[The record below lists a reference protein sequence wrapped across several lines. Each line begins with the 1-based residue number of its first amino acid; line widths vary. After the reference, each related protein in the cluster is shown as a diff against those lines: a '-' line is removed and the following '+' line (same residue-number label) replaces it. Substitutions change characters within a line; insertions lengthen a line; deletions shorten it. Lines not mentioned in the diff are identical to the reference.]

1 MRARGPAKGCRRDK
15 APRRGPSLRTN
26 THHQANLAFN
36 RLCLREGRTGATPA
50 ERSILVHQMVHHLQ
64 NLGKLK
70 YECPPA
76 REALAY
82 AAQDKWLA
90 LSELNLVDEFELDP
104 FMLAVGTRCIY

>member
-1 MRARGPAKGCRRDK
+1 MKIVQILGKLVEDLSRTCEKSRAPGQPRLQSALLARGLDRRNT
-15 APRRGPSLRTN
+15 RGT
-26 THHQANLAFN
+26 
-36 RLCLREGRTGATPA
+36 
-50 ERSILVHQMVHHLQ
+50 ILVHQMVHHLQ

-90 LSELNLVDEFELDP
+90 LSELKLVDEFELDP